1 MKELIEILD
10 AIDRHAREGQQ
21 MALATI
27 VGVRGSTYRR
37 EGARLLCTERQ
48 QMIGNISGGCLESDI
63 MVVAEDVMATGRPRM
78 VTYDLTA
85 DDDMVW
91 GLGLGCNGAVDV
103 FVEHVDPASPVLP
116 LLRDAIVNE
125 KSLGLVTIMEG
136 VGTTG
141 ARLAVYA
148 DGTRI
153 GTLGEARLDERAK
166 RAALAAIEEGL
177 SRVQTLPVGDGEVKV
192 FVESIR
198 PPIRLVVCG
207 AGHDAI
213 PVVQFAA
220 MLGWRTIV
228 VDQRERFL
236 TRERFPGAREFIKA
250 DPAEAA
256 ALVPIDSQTYV
267 VVMTHNYLHDRDLLR
282 GFLRSGAPYVG
293 MLGPRIRTEKILSE
307 LQHAGLPVSDR
318 DRARIFGP
326 VGLDLGSE
334 GPEEI
339 ALAVVG
345 EILAVESGR
354 QASFLRERT
363 GPIHAETKVIGRG
376 S

>member
-1 MKELIEILD
+1 
-10 AIDRHAREGQQ
+10 
-21 MALATI
+21 
-27 VGVRGSTYRR
+27 
-37 EGARLLCTERQ
+37 
-48 QMIGNISGGCLESDI
+48 
-63 MVVAEDVMATGRPRM
+63 
-78 VTYDLTA
+78 
-85 DDDMVW
+85 
-91 GLGLGCNGAVDV
+91 
-103 FVEHVDPASPVLP
+103 
-116 LLRDAIVNE
+116 
-125 KSLGLVTIMEG
+125 
-136 VGTTG
+136 
-141 ARLAVYA
+141 
-148 DGTRI
+148 
-153 GTLGEARLDERAK
+153 
-166 RAALAAIEEGL
+166 
-177 SRVQTLPVGDGEVKV
+177 GEVKV